1 MRFGFHHHGRHDH
14 GEWFAM
20 RGRGFGGGRHGGATM
35 WGEEG
40 ARGPRRRVF
49 DGGELRLVLLRLI
62 GDEPRHGYDLI
73 RAIEARTG
81 GAYAPS
87 PGVVYPTL
95 TMLGDMG
102 QIAEQPDQSARKIFA
117 VTEEGT
123 RLLDE
128 KAAEIAD
135 LMARLDA
142 LGVVRERTDGGSIR
156 RAIHNLRAVLA
167 NRLGGEDVAP
177 ETLHEIVALIDEA
190 ARKIERL

>member
-1 MRFGFHHHGRHDH
+1 MRFGFHHHGRHGHDH
-14 GEWFAM
+14 VEYHGM
-20 RGRGFGGGRHGGATM
+20 RGRGFGGGRHGGFAM

-73 RAIEARTG
+73 RAIEERTG

-102 QIAEQPDQSARKIFA
+102 QIVEQPDASARKIFA

-128 KAAEIAD
+128 KAAEIA
-135 LMARLDA
+135 
-142 LGVVRERTDGGSIR
+142 GPT
-156 RAIHNLRAVLA
+156 
-167 NRLGGEDVAP
+167 
-177 ETLHEIVALIDEA
+177 A
-190 ARKIERL
+190 ARSAARSTICARCSATGSAARMSPPRRSTRSSR